1 MQLDDVYSI
10 HHLISLT
17 RKFLN
22 TKLGLFLPNLAL
34 VALPSVAFTTPLVPR
49 AQQVVREAQQPVSAG
64 ICVKICSAHL
74 QPTFCLSTMILPGLR
89 AHVGQRQL
97 AKDSAEQSSARR
109 KRLRKPRR
117 WYRRFTVDIKH
128 KSVYCMCI
136 IRAITARHCRPLA
149 GPSLHVFHGPLRLRE
164 RALFRPAEVP
174 SHCRTRASGSVRLRR
189 GMLPGLE
196 LRCLSRYTPSPT
208 ARPKSFSAIV
218 HIRQQTSNESTHS

>member
-1 MQLDDVYSI
+1 MGLGIPRVHGLQLDDVYSLH

-17 RKFLN
+17 

-89 AHVGQRQL
+89 AHVGQRLL

-149 GPSLHVFHGPLRLRE
+149 GPSLHTFSTGPYDCASAPCSAQQKCRHIAVRGHPAASGYVE
-164 RALFRPAEVP
+164 VCCRAL
-174 SHCRTRASGSVRLRR
+174 S
-189 GMLPGLE
+189 
-196 LRCLSRYTPSPT
+196 
-208 ARPKSFSAIV
+208 
-218 HIRQQTSNESTHS
+218 